1 MSLKCK
7 DNKALSKELEL
18 QNIPNTY
25 EFDKTLT
32 WVHSFMDLSV
42 FVWIW
47 MLQVQGY
54 KILFSSTRNGTMATG
69 L

>member
-25 EFDKTLT
+25 GFDKTSTPFTLT
-32 WVHSFMDLSV
+32 GSCSILYGFERFCMDLDAPS
-42 FVWIW
+42 
-47 MLQVQGY
+47 
-54 KILFSSTRNGTMATG
+54 AG